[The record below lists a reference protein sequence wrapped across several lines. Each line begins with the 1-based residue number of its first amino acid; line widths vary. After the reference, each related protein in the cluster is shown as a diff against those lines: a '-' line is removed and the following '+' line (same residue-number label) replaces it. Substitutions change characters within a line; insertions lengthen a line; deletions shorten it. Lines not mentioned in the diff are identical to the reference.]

1 MSHSFETVDYRT
13 ALPPTTPAYP
23 TQYTRQ
29 PNKPPFL
36 QQQLHIFGE
45 FFWYQIVPSLHWSI
59 NDVQLRLQ
67 AEPVMAGACH
77 GWSLSWL
84 ERTQWYT
91 IYNICMAFVTICT
104 YFLPR
109 HQTKRIPFN
118 EEMPVV
124 FLGTVWFLLYSVQ
137 YVCWNYAYPEYQKSR
152 TRIKLKRSDSVTE
165 KNSMHC

>member
-67 AEPVMAGACH
+67 AEPVMAGAD
-77 GWSLSWL
+77 SM
-84 ERTQWYT
+84 
-91 IYNICMAFVTICT
+91 IYDIQYMYGFRDYMYI
-104 YFLPR
+104 FLA
-109 HQTKRIPFN
+109 QTPDQTN
-118 EEMPVV
+118 
-124 FLGTVWFLLYSVQ
+124 TV
-137 YVCWNYAYPEYQKSR
+137 
-152 TRIKLKRSDSVTE
+152 
-165 KNSMHC
+165 